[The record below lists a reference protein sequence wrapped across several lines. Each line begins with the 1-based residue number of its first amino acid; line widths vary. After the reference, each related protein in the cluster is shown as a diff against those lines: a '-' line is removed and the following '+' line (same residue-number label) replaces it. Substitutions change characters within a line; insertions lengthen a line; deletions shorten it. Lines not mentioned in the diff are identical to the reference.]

1 MQILFGI
8 TIGAVGILAY
18 QDPAVL
24 EFIRSS
30 INELATFLVKETS
43 DVAVVL
49 SH

>member
-1 MQILFGI
+1 MQILLGI
-8 TIGAVGILAY
+8 TIGVVGILAY
-18 QDPAVL
+18 QDPEVI

>member
-1 MQILFGI
+1 MQILLGI
-8 TIGAVGILAY
+8 TIGVVGVLAY
-18 QDPAVL
+18 QDPTVIEL
-24 EFIRSS
+24 IRSN